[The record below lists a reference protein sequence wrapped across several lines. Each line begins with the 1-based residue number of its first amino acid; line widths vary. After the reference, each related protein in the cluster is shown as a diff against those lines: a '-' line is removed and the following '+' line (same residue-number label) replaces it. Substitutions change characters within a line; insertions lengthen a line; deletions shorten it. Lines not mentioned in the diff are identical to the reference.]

1 MSNEKPLFESQNAVP
16 APSVMVRVSVKNRD
30 RIAALALKY
39 GRSSNEVIEALLE
52 RYEKESF

>member
-1 MSNEKPLFESQNAVP
+1 MSNEKPLFEPVEP
-16 APSVMVRVSVKNRD
+16 IAPSTVMVRVSVKNRD

-52 RYEKESF
+52 RYGKENF